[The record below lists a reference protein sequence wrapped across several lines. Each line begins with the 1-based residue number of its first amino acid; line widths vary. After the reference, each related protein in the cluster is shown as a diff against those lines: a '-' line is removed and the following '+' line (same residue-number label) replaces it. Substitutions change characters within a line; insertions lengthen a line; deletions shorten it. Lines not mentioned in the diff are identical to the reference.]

1 MPFIFSSNWQ
11 HLKGEKTMKNLLL
24 SVSPALVS
32 GLVSGIL
39 CLLVG
44 AIVGL
49 VVYKIYSNKKIEK
62 NKSNAIKII
71 EDAYAEAK
79 TIKKEAIIE
88 SKENAQKLKDEVE
101 QEVKERRL
109 EAVKLEERLNQREE
123 YIEKKELAVDKKSEQ
138 LDEEK
143 KGVVELKENLEK
155 QKQEHENLKA
165 QILEELERVSKF
177 SKQEAKDMLVANM
190 KNDAQKEA
198 AVIVKQ
204 IEDEAK
210 EEGENKA
217 RWIIGQALQRCATDT
232 TSEMTV
238 SVVSLPNDEMKGRI
252 IGREGRNIRAIEAV
266 TGVEL
271 IVDDTPE
278 TITISGFDPIRR
290 EVARL
295 SLEKLISDGRIHPTR
310 IEEIVEKMQKE
321 VDKMIKQA
329 GDEACNETGI
339 FNLNPELVKVLGRLK
354 YRTSYGQNVLKHSIE
369 TSIIAGLLASEMGAN
384 VKIAKRGGLLHD
396 IGKALD
402 HELEGTH
409 VQIGVELAR
418 KYGENEAV
426 VHCIEAHH
434 FNVEFKT
441 IEAVIVQV
449 ADAISSSRPGAR
461 RDSFENYIK
470 RLQQLEEIANGFKGV
485 EKSFAV
491 QAGREVRIIVK
502 PEQISDSEAMFMAK
516 DIAAK
521 IENEMQYP
529 GQIKVN
535 VIRESR
541 FTEVAK

>member
-1 MPFIFSSNWQ
+1 
-11 HLKGEKTMKNLLL
+11 MKNLLL

-101 QEVKERRL
+101 QEVKERRS